1 MPLAGAGLQRQ
12 ETHPISAIMSRDPNP
27 LAFQLPADP
36 ARLKLEQPRL
46 AKRFWRKLKHTASY
60 LPGAETFLA
69 AFYAAVDPKTPTTAK
84 AVLFG
89 ALGYFIVPVDF
100 IPDIFGAMGLWR
112 RPRRDVRRG
121 QGGGGQYQGRPSR
134 ARRRLAAQA
143 APRLASC

>member
-1 MPLAGAGLQRQ
+1 
-12 ETHPISAIMSRDPNP
+12 MSRDPNP
-27 LAFQLPADP
+27 LAFQVPADP

-89 ALGYFIVPVDF
+89 ALGYFVVPVDF
-100 IPDIFGAMGLWR
+100 IPDIFGAMGYGDDLA
-112 RPRRDVRRG
+112 VMFAAVKAVE
-121 QGGGGQYQGRPSR
+121 SSMTE
-134 ARRRLAAQA
+134 AHRRLASAWLEKL
-143 APRLASC
+143 RRD

>member
-1 MPLAGAGLQRQ
+1 M
-12 ETHPISAIMSRDPNP
+12 TRDPNP

-46 AKRFWRKLKHTASY
+46 AKRFWRKLKTTVSY

-89 ALGYFIVPVDF
+89 ALGYFVVPVDF
-100 IPDIFGAMGLWR
+100 IPDIFGAMGYGDDLA
-112 RPRRDVRRG
+112 VMFAAVKAVE
-121 QGGGGQYQGRPSR
+121 SSMTE
-134 ARRRLAAQA
+134 AHRRLASAWLEKL
-143 APRLASC
+143 RRH

>member
-100 IPDIFGAMGLWR
+100 IPDIFGAMGYGDDLAVMFAAVKAVEASIRDAHRERAADWLR
-112 RPRRDVRRG
+112 KLRRD
-121 QGGGGQYQGRPSR
+121 
-134 ARRRLAAQA
+134 
-143 APRLASC
+143 